1 MISALNQRKIS
12 NKDEIVKTELCPIT
26 VGNLKDIRLTITC
39 LLNYVQSHHANKI
52 FTSNDNRGDKVI
64 ASPGKDM
71 FDILFEKS
79 KVTTGEILQLS

>member
-26 VGNLKDIRLTITC
+26 VGNLKDIRLTIQC

-52 FTSNDNRGDKVI
+52 FTSFGGDKVI